1 VLTVVLGA
9 LLGAENLNAPEA
21 SGWLRVPALIA
32 ALILVA
38 QGLLDFDN
46 ERRLH
51 DEAKARAKAERA
63 ERARVERERAAAEA
77 EQQEVP
83 ARLTLT
89 TVPAPTPMVR
99 DKAALVDQPS
109 SAESTTVTNAPD
121 DDAVAQAQE
130 QAASE
135 RTVTTVRES
144 GGAVLAILLLAVWLG
159 LATLSYSTAPA
170 SLLGLSLIASFLL
183 FASAWS
189 MLQGRRA

>member
-38 QGLLDFDN
+38 QGLLDFEN

-51 DEAKARAKAERA
+51 REKIV
-63 ERARVERERAAAEA
+63 RVDVESPGHK
-77 EQQEVP
+77 VVSTP
-83 ARLTLT
+83 AT
-89 TVPAPTPMVR
+89 TPMVR
-99 DKAALVDQPS
+99 EDTLLESGSTQSANVAVDQ
-109 SAESTTVTNAPD
+109 
-121 DDAVAQAQE
+121 DASVQAQE
-130 QAASE
+130 QAA
-135 RTVTTVRES
+135 RQVTGTTVRES
-144 GGAVLAILLLAVWLG
+144 GGAVLAILVLAVWLG

-189 MLQGRRA
+189 MLQTRRA